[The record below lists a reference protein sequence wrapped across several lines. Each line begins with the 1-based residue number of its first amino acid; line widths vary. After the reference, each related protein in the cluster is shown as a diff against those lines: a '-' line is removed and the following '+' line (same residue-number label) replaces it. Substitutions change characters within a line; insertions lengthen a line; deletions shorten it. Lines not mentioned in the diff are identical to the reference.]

1 MIRVL
6 HELKKQFAGY
16 FSGNAKAIHPDLR
29 GRVFAICVRYGGVS
43 EYESV
48 LQNYR
53 ETHVADQKVAALA
66 ALTAT
71 RDPALIRRTLDFSLS
86 SEVRPQD
93 IIYIFRSI
101 AQNEAARRLTWEF
114 MKSKWQELY
123 KRYYRGSLSLLSSVV
138 AASTSS
144 FSRFEDADD
153 IRNFFADLDVS
164 SISRTLSQ
172 SLEKIEISAKW
183 LTRDAEAV
191 RSWLE
196 QNA

>member
-1 MIRVL
+1 ML
-6 HELKKQFAGY
+6 SELKKQFAAY
-16 FSGNAKAIHPDLR
+16 VAGNPKAIHPDLR

-48 LQNYR
+48 LQSYR

-66 ALTAT
+66 ALAAT
-71 RDPALIRRTLDFSLS
+71 RDPVLIRRTLEFSLS
-86 SEVRPQD
+86 AEVRPQD

-101 AQNEAARRLTWEF
+101 AQNEVARRLTWEF
-114 MKSKWQELY
+114 VKVNWQELY

-144 FSRFEDADD
+144 FARLEDADD
-153 IRNFFADLDVS
+153 IRQFFADLDVS

-172 SLEKIEISAKW
+172 SLEKIETSAKW
-183 LTRDAEAV
+183 LTRDAQAV
-191 RSWLE
+191 RNWLD